1 VNLLVSRL
9 VLAASIIAAPYANA
23 AADTRWFTLSVDGV
37 RTGFVRT
44 ERSAASDSVTE
55 SESVILFVRDL
66 GRTTRLVRRIVF
78 RHDSTGKPL
87 DFDYELDS
95 GIARETWHGTFER
108 GGLHIHPSARHT
120 TDIKLELPAETT
132 FTPDPS
138 VRFAALWKGQQT
150 SLDVVAFDAQRRSA
164 GLLSARVVADDETGR
179 HVHVTAGS
187 GEDVANEDVWFDAH
201 GNLVR
206 AEEPLFGTLVSWT
219 PCEHDCDKDVDAPFD
234 FMSRLVVRSPVQI
247 PEWFRHRTLRFVLAR
262 TDDAPAAVAS
272 TGEQAVVFDARQAA
286 VLTICANCGAAEH
299 PTAAELARYLAPNAW
314 VQSDNAEIRTLAR
327 NTVSP
332 TVPVDLRMRKFV
344 KLVKQIMQHGSKDF
358 LGYGDAVGALHSGS
372 GDCTEFSVLLAAFA
386 RSQGIPTRIA
396 VGLAYSDRFSGK
408 KDVFSPH
415 VWVQSW
421 NGQRWASYDAGL
433 DGFDSTHIALA
444 VGNGEPDEVNR
455 TTAQLPLLRIEK
467 AGVVRER

>member
-1 VNLLVSRL
+1 M
-9 VLAASIIAAPYANA
+9 LAAAILASSS
-23 AADTRWFTLSVDGV
+23 ADAGTNVRWFTLSVDGA

-44 ERSAASDSVTE
+44 ERSTAGDSIAE
-55 SESVILFVRDL
+55 SESVILFVREL

-78 RHDSTGKPL
+78 RHDSGGNPL

-95 GIARETWHGTFER
+95 GIAHETWRGTFER
-108 GGLHIHPSARHT
+108 GSLRIHPSAHAS
-120 TDIKLELPAETT
+120 DASVELPGETT

-138 VRFAALWKGQQT
+138 ARFAALWKGQQT
-150 SLDVVAFDAQRRSA
+150 SVDVIAFDPQRRSA
-164 GLLSARVVADDETGR
+164 GLLRARVVADDETGR
-179 HVHVTAGS
+179 HVHVTAGG
-187 GEDVANEDVWFDAH
+187 GEDIANEDIWFDAH
-201 GNLVR
+201 GDLVR
-206 AEEPLFGTLVSWT
+206 AEVPLFGTLVRWT
-219 PCEHDCDKDVDAPFD
+219 PCEHDCDNDVDAPLD
-234 FMSRLVVRSPVQI
+234 FMNRLVVRSPVQI
-247 PEWFRHRTLRFVLAR
+247 PEWFRHRTLRYVVAR
-262 TDDAPAAVAS
+262 SDGARAKVAS
-272 TGEQAVVFDARQAA
+272 TDEQAVVFDAHESA

-299 PTAAELARYLAPNAW
+299 PTSAELARYLAPNAW
-314 VQSDNAEIRTLAR
+314 VQSDNAEIRALAR

-344 KLVKQIMQHGSKDF
+344 KLVKQLMQHGSKDF
-358 LGYGDAVGALHSGS
+358 LGYGDAVSALHSGS

>member
-1 VNLLVSRL
+1 MRLLALRVA
-9 VLAASIIAAPYANA
+9 LATAIIASPCASAQTTA
-23 AADTRWFTLSVDGV
+23 RWFTLSVDGV
-37 RTGFVRT
+37 RTGFVRA
-44 ERSAASDSVTE
+44 ERSAAADSITE
-55 SESVILFVRDL
+55 SESVILFVREL
-66 GRTTRLVRRIVF
+66 GRTARLMRRIVF
-78 RHDSTGKPL
+78 RHDSAGNPL

-95 GIARETWHGTFER
+95 GIAREMWRGTFER
-108 GGLHIHPSARHT
+108 GSLHIHPSARQARDT
-120 TDIKLELPAETT
+120 RLELPEETT

-138 VRFAALWKGQQT
+138 ARFAALWKGQQT
-150 SLDVVAFDAQRRSA
+150 SLDVVAFDPQRRSA
-164 GLLSARVVADDETGR
+164 GLLRARVVADDETGR
-179 HVHVTAGS
+179 HVHITAGG
-187 GEDVANEDVWFDAH
+187 GEDIANEDVWFDAH

-206 AEEPLFGTLVSWT
+206 AEEPLFGTLVRWT
-219 PCEHDCDKDVDAPFD
+219 PCEHDCDNDVDAPLD

-247 PEWFRHRTLRFVLAR
+247 PQWFRHRTLRYVVTR
-262 TDDAPAAVAS
+262 SDGAPAVVAS
-272 TGEQAVVFDARQAA
+272 TDEQAVVLDAHQSA

-299 PTAAELARYLAPNAW
+299 PTPAELARYLAPNAW
-314 VQSDNAEIRTLAR
+314 VNSDNAEIRALAR

-344 KLVKQIMQHGSKDF
+344 KLVKQLMHGSKDF
-358 LGYGDAVGALHSGS
+358 LGYGDAVSALHSGS

-421 NGQRWASYDAGL
+421 DGQRWISYDAGL

-467 AGVVRER
+467 AGVVRQR